1 MGRTQTLEFRA
12 LGHNE
17 GRKKQQQLLPNCQY
31 ATIWRIPPFIMSQHM
46 NFLELQ
52 GEVDKWILPDLQDS
66 SATYWCY
73 LLLNQTYDTI
83 LPWRLKGGEMEAQR
97 SSDFPSP
104 RVSWQQRIFLGH
116 YSLGEKQ
123 ILHRECWM
131 CLWQTINPRKK
142 KRRWNQETSL

>member
-1 MGRTQTLEFRA
+1 
-12 LGHNE
+12 
-17 GRKKQQQLLPNCQY
+17 
-31 ATIWRIPPFIMSQHM
+31 MSQHM

-104 RVSWQQRIFLGH
+104 RVSWQQRWARAHVF
-116 YSLGEKQ
+116 
-123 ILHRECWM
+123 
-131 CLWQTINPRKK
+131 
-142 KRRWNQETSL
+142 